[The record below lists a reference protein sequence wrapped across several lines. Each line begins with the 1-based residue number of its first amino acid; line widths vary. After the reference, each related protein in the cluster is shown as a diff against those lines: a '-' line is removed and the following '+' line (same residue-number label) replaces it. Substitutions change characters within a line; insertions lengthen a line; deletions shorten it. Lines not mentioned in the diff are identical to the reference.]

1 MNRTS
6 RTRPERT
13 ATGVPPEERR
23 EVCRIFRG
31 SVGAAAVLCFLLFFC
46 VPSVKA
52 QEIPGL
58 PEDSLQ
64 VERLIERYGPGEF
77 VSNARRALL
86 LMLREGEP
94 SAVSSFLR
102 FMARRQG
109 GAGWLSPEEELLV
122 RTLILDLPFFR
133 NREVLVP
140 LLAARVDRPGGRRGD
155 DARSEAPLVEVLRDM
170 LRRRS
175 DPLNRRVKDVA
186 ADEAEE
192 AFFGVLINAQHIRS
206 VRRIADAN
214 SDVDRFAALW
224 PASPYA
230 PIADRYLRI
239 ARLPS
244 TFGAGFFL
252 GYSYGGMVGSGGGIP
267 GRSDGPTMGGEFYW
281 NRWTATGEL
290 MLGRLALSDSFV
302 VHGRTWR
309 SGTAVLVGGMAGVG
323 YEFRNGDGLI
333 TPFAGA
339 TFFDLQEDAGEENRQ
354 DEQSTGVRAG
364 FALGTLLTYRVPFDK
379 GPHLDLRLRISAIFP
394 GFGGYSSELR
404 GGLLLVGAS
413 FGFVGRPFGVEPAR
427 VGERETME

>member
-6 RTRPERT
+6 RTVREG
-13 ATGVPPEERR
+13 AGV
-23 EVCRIFRG
+23 I
-31 SVGAAAVLCFLLFFC
+31 CFLLFL
-46 VPSVKA
+46 SVSSLRG
-52 QEIPGL
+52 QGNL
-58 PEDSLQ
+58 RLSEDSLQ
-64 VERLIERYGPGEF
+64 VERLVERYGPGEF

-86 LMLREGEP
+86 PMLREGEP
-94 SAVSSFLR
+94 AAVSSFLR
-102 FMARRQG
+102 FMSKRQG

-133 NREVLVP
+133 NHEVLVP

-155 DARSEAPLVEVLRDM
+155 DARSEAPLVEVLRGM
-170 LRRRS
+170 LRNRS
-175 DPLNRRVKDVA
+175 GALNRSVKDVA

-192 AFFGVLINAQHIRS
+192 AFFQVLVNAQHIRS
-206 VRRIADAN
+206 VRRISDAN
-214 SDVDRFAALW
+214 ADVDRFVALW

-252 GYSYGGMVGSGGGIP
+252 GYSYGGMIGSADGIP

-281 NRWTATGEL
+281 NRWTVTGEL

-302 VHGRTWR
+302 VRGRTWQD
-309 SGTAVLVGGMAGVG
+309 GTAVLVGGMAGVG
-323 YEFRNGDGLI
+323 YELRNGDGLI
-333 TPFAGA
+333 TPFVGA

-354 DEQSTGVRAG
+354 DEQSTGVRPG
-364 FALGTLLTYRVPFDK
+364 FALGTLLTYRIPFDK

-394 GFGGYSSELR
+394 GFGGYSSDLG

-413 FGFVGRPFGVEPAR
+413 FGFVGRPFRVEPAR
-427 VGERETME
+427 VDARGKTE